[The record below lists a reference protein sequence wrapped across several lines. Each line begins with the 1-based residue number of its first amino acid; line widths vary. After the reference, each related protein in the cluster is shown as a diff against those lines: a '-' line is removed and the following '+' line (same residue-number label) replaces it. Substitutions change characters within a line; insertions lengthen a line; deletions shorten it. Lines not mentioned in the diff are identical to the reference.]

1 MRIVLFASGEFA
13 LPTLSALREAPHRDR
28 HEIVAVVTQPDR
40 PAGRGKAAKPT
51 PVRIAAQAMGLPAHA
66 IQNVNDE
73 SFIERL
79 RELHGDLGLVIA
91 FGQKITAPVRDL
103 FTHQCVNLHASLLPA
118 YRGAAPFQWAVINGE
133 KRTGVTVFELV
144 DRMDAGPIYVQR
156 DTPIRPNERAC
167 ELHDRLAVLGV
178 DAVRETLA
186 MLEQEPPVQPAPQ
199 DDAKATRAPKLSK
212 TSGYIRFDQPVEN
225 LVNRINGLWSWP
237 GATCEY
243 APREGSPV
251 RVTIAHA
258 SVAPIRTATVRE
270 RPNATAQS
278 SEAAYD
284 ATPVPGTFNED
295 LHVAAAGGLFEILEI
310 QPQGKRVMAFRDFV
324 NGRHVQPGDCL
335 ISIEM

>member
-13 LPTLSALREAPHRDR
+13 LPTLLALGEAPLRDR
-28 HEIVAVVTQPDR
+28 HDIVAVVTQPDR

-51 PVRIAAQAMGLPAHA
+51 PVRIAAQAMGLPVHA

-73 SFIERL
+73 SFIGRL

-91 FGQKITAPVRDL
+91 FGQKITAPVCEL

-144 DRMDAGPIYVQR
+144 DRMDAGPIYAQLE
-156 DTPIRPNERAC
+156 TPIQENERAC
-167 ELHDRLAVLGV
+167 ELHDRLAVLGI
-178 DAVRETLA
+178 DAVLATLE
-186 MLEQEPPVQPAPQ
+186 MLERKPPVQPAPQ

-212 TSGYIRFDQPVEN
+212 TGGYIRFDQPTEK
-225 LVNRINGLWSWP
+225 LVNHINGLWSWP

-243 APREGSPV
+243 APRNGSPI

-258 SVAPIRTATVRE
+258 KVAPIRAATVSE
-270 RPNATAQS
+270 QS
-278 SEAAYD
+278 HTTGQSTETLQSANFI
-284 ATPVPGTFNED
+284 PGTFNEA
-295 LHVAAAGGLFEILEI
+295 LHVATIDGWIEILEI

-324 NGRHVQPGDCL
+324 NGRHVQSGDRL
-335 ISIEM
+335 NSIAT